1 MKRASSGG
9 GRGRRAFGNEK
20 GMKGT
25 KGGHD
30 WLKGVEDAWGWRG
43 RAVETVA
50 RGTSDAHFCDF
61 FGGRKEGEILWGNCK
76 CFFFS
81 FLISRVIDHNFS
93 FVDLVF
99 RDRVMV
105 FLILESED
113 SK

>member
-61 FGGRKEGEILWGNCK
+61 SGGGRRVRYFGAIVNV
-76 CFFFS
+76 FS
-81 FLISRVIDHNFS
+81 FFLISSVIDHNFS

>member
-76 CFFFS
+76 CFFFL
-81 FLISRVIDHNFS
+81 FNFENRFELQIVLINNID
-93 FVDLVF
+93 LY
-99 RDRVMV
+99 
-105 FLILESED
+105 IYIYYIY
-113 SK
+113 

>member
-76 CFFFS
+76 CFFFL
-81 FLISRVIDHNFS
+81 FNFKGDWS
-93 FVDLVF
+93 QFFF
-99 RDRVMV
+99 RSKIKLLM
-105 FLILESED
+105 ILEV
-113 SK
+113 KRNT